1 MITTYDLAMYLRNVD
16 EITVLELLDISSEEL
31 VDRFGDFIEARYEY
45 LQKELEE
52 EIQDGSEESE
62 SLGVTKRTSD
72 EEALPELNPDGGS
85 RDGD

>member
-1 MITTYDLAMYLRNVD
+1 MITVNDLATYLKTVD

-31 VDRFGDFIEARYEY
+31 VDRFGDRIEGRFDY

-52 EIQDGSEESE
+52 EVFDGSEKNE

-72 EEALPELNPDGGS
+72 EETFSYFCEDGRSGE
-85 RDGD
+85 RD